1 MEDFD
6 IENFSILHE
15 SQKTL
20 DELDIIFNKETEIAD
35 EFADEKDP
43 ELLALLDGIDAWEI
57 PDETF

>member
-15 SQKTL
+15 NHKIL
-20 DELDIIFNKETEIAD
+20 NELDIVFNKEAEFVD

-43 ELLALLDGIDAWEI
+43 ELLALLDEIDTWEI
-57 PDETF
+57 PDESF

>member
-35 EFADEKDP
+35 EFADEKDL
-43 ELLALLDGIDAWEI
+43 ELLALLDEIDAWEI